1 MAIIFFTASSYL
13 ITEIINKVANHKKG
27 NQLQIIAILSVV
39 TIYLIYKMAKKKI
52 KITQIKSRIGYSKK
66 AKATLDALGLRKLNQ
81 SITVDLNDAIHGM
94 IKKIDYLIKVEE
106 VK

>member
-1 MAIIFFTASSYL
+1 MLLQACKML
-13 ITEIINKVANHKKG
+13 ERLPKKEEK
-27 NQLQIIAILSVV
+27 LR

-52 KITQIKSRIGYSKK
+52 KITQIKSRIGYSRK
-66 AKATLDALGLRKLNQ
+66 AKATLDALGLRKINQ
-81 SITVDLNDAIHGM
+81 SIIVDLNDAIHGM